1 MKMRFMVVLMALPLA
16 ACGQPAAEEAPASD
30 TQVAVAEEPAAAPN
44 PGKTAFIQCAACHT
58 VEAGGPN
65 RVGPNLAG
73 VVGRKAGTMDGFKY
87 SPALLAKGATWDE
100 ATLDAF
106 LKAPQK
112 FVPGTSMAF
121 AGVPDD
127 AKRAAIIDY
136 LKNPTP

>member
-1 MKMRFMVVLMALPLA
+1 MAYRILAAAAVFALA
-16 ACGQPAAEEAPASD
+16 ACGQPAEEETQASD
-30 TQVAVAEEPAAAPN
+30 TKVAVAEEPAAAPN

-73 VVGRKAGTMDGFKY
+73 VVGRKAGVAEGFKY
-87 SPALLAKGATWDE
+87 SPAMLAKGATWDE

-112 FVPGTSMAF
+112 FLPGTSMAF